1 MGVFSI
7 DGLEWLVPNVGMYWV
22 SLPGL
27 LNSFEEVD
35 EYYNNGWMFQRHKEV
50 AAENSI
56 DLICPGEFGIKV
68 FLGTGEPIRTMED
81 FKGKVIRI
89 PDIDMNHDY
98 ISALGA
104 MPVSGI
110 DMYTGLQQGTMDAVH
125 NNIPASELF
134 KLDEVIDWMTL
145 TWDMYGTNYWVANGD
160 FTASLSDAQREIIY
174 TAAEEAAQY
183 IRDEYRKSTDAWV
196 QKCRD
201 NPDIEVIDID
211 DEMKQQMLEV
221 SYSIWEMYRDKF
233 DPVAMERIFEEFYPA

>member
-1 MGVFSI
+1 MIHRLFIRRFGK
-7 DGLEWLVPNVGMYWV
+7 
-22 SLPGL
+22 SL
-27 LNSFEEVD
+27 
-35 EYYNNGWMFQRHKEV
+35 
-50 AAENSI
+50 
-56 DLICPGEFGIKV
+56 GIKNKK
-68 FLGTGEPIRTMED
+68 TERYRTNRAKPTIERQ
-81 FKGKVIRI
+81 KR
-89 PDIDMNHDY
+89 
-98 ISALGA
+98 
-104 MPVSGI
+104 
-110 DMYTGLQQGTMDAVH
+110 GLQQGTMDAVH